1 MNDLSRQTNA
11 PVAAKIPEVREIW
24 GDTTT
29 DEYAW
34 LRTKDSADVLA
45 HLEAENSYTS
55 SMLADTVA
63 LQEELF
69 DELKR
74 RIKETDLSVPVE
86 KDGWSYYTRTVEG
99 TSYPIHCRRKVGND
113 EEFVLLDENVEA
125 ADADYFEIG
134 VFEVSLDHCRLLWAA
149 DRDGDERYQLRI
161 REFNEDGTWSDLP
174 DVLENVAYGSA
185 WAADNVTFFYTR
197 ADEAHRQ
204 HQVWRHVAGTGQDE
218 DVLVFEEHDEGFNC
232 GVGRDKDD
240 VYIHVAASSVTTD
253 EVWILRSDSPTD
265 ALTCV
270 EPRHQG
276 IEYSI
281 CHHDGRMLVLTN
293 FEAEN
298 FKLMTAPVA
307 TPGRAHWQPFIEGRD
322 DVMLTGI
329 DVFDD
334 HLVLFERTNGNTQLR
349 AMRWDGTLDTVIEQ
363 REPVYATWG
372 GANPSV
378 DTNILRF
385 GYSSMVTPPSV
396 FTVNMDTGERTLL
409 KQTEVLGGFDAAD
422 YDTRREWATAED
434 GTQIPISLV
443 WRRDRPAGP
452 GPCVLYGYGA
462 YEIATE
468 PVFSTAR
475 LLLLDRGYTFAIAH
489 VRGGGEMGRQWYLNG
504 KFEKK
509 RNSFT
514 DFVTCAKH
522 LIAEGFTEPNQLA
535 CRGGSAGG
543 LLVGAVANLA
553 PELFGCVV
561 AQVPFVDALNT
572 ILDPSLPLT
581 VGEWEEWGNP
591 ASSKEIY
598 EAMRAYAPYENVSDV
613 AYPAILAT
621 AGLNDPRVSYWEPAK
636 WVQRLREHNKSD
648 RAVLLLTDL
657 ESGHGGPSGRYDS
670 WREEAKIL
678 AFILR
683 ETQNS

>member
-1 MNDLSRQTNA
+1 MTDLPRQTHA
-11 PVAAKIPEVREIW
+11 PVAAKIPVVREVW

-29 DEYAW
+29 DDYGW
-34 LRTKDSADVLA
+34 LRSEDSAEVLA
-45 HLEAENSYTS
+45 HLEAENAHTTA
-55 SMLADTVA
+55 MLADTEE

-69 DELKR
+69 GDLKR

-86 KDGWSYYTRTVEG
+86 KDGWSYYSRTVEG
-99 TSYPIHCRRKVGND
+99 TSYAIHCRRRVGSD
-113 EEFVLLDENVEA
+113 QELVLLDENAEA
-125 ADADYFEIG
+125 VDADYFEVG
-134 VFEVSLDHCRLLWAA
+134 VFEMSLDHRRLLWAA

-161 REFNEDGTWSDLP
+161 REFNDDGSWSDLD

-185 WAADNVTFFYTR
+185 WAADNATFFYAR
-197 ADEAHRQ
+197 ADDAHRQ
-204 HQVWRHVAGTGQDE
+204 HQVWRHGVGTSQDE
-218 DVLVFEEHDEGFNC
+218 DVLVFEELDEGFNC

-240 VYIHVAASSVTTD
+240 VFIHVGASSVTTD
-253 EVWILRSDSPTD
+253 EVWILRADSPTD
-265 ALTCV
+265 ALECV
-270 EPRHQG
+270 EPRQQG

-281 CHHDGRMLVLTN
+281 CHHNGQMLVLTN

-298 FKLMTAPVA
+298 FRLMTAPVA
-307 TPGRAHWQPFIEGRD
+307 TPDRAHWEPFIEGRD

-329 DVFDD
+329 DVFDE

-363 REPVYATWG
+363 REAVYATWG

-378 DTNILRF
+378 DTNVLRF

-409 KQTEVLGGFDAAD
+409 KQTEVLGGFDPAD

-452 GPCVLYGYGA
+452 GPCVLYGYGS
-462 YEIATE
+462 YEISTE

-475 LLLLDRGYTFAIAH
+475 LLLLDRGFTFAIAH

-509 RNSFT
+509 GNSFN
-514 DFVTCAKH
+514 DFVSCAKH
-522 LIAEGFTEPNQLA
+522 LINEGVATPRQLA

-561 AQVPFVDALNT
+561 AQVPFVDSLNT

-591 ASSKEIY
+591 AASREIY
-598 EAMRAYAPYENVSDV
+598 KAMRSYAPYENIKEI

-636 WVQRLREHNKSD
+636 WVQRVREHNTGD
-648 RAVLLLTDL
+648 RPVLLWTDL

>member
-1 MNDLSRQTNA
+1 MSDLHRYSGA
-11 PVAAKIPEVREIW
+11 PVAAKIPVSREIW
-24 GDTTT
+24 GDTTS
-29 DEYAW
+29 DDYVW
-34 LRTKDSADVLA
+34 LRDKDSADVRA
-45 HLEAENSYTS
+45 HLEAENAYTEL
-55 SMLADTVA
+55 MLADTKD

-69 DELKR
+69 AELKL

-86 KDGWSYYTRTVEG
+86 KDGWAYYSRTVEG
-99 TSYPIHCRRKVGND
+99 TSYPIHCRSRVGRD
-113 EEFVLLDENVEA
+113 EECVLLDENVEA
-125 ADADYFEIG
+125 VDADYFEVG
-134 VFEVSLDHCRLLWAA
+134 VFEMSLDHRRLLWAV
-149 DRDGDERYQLRI
+149 DRDGDERYELRI
-161 REFNEDGTWSDLP
+161 REFNDDDSWQDL
-174 DVLENVAYGSA
+174 DDTLLNVAYGSA
-185 WAADNVTFFYTR
+185 WAADNNTFFYTR
-197 ADEAHRQ
+197 ADAAHRQ
-204 HQVWRHVAGTGQDE
+204 HQVWRHVVGTKQAQ
-218 DVLVFEEHDEGFNC
+218 DVLVFEESDEGFNC

-253 EVWILRSDSPTD
+253 EVWLVPSDDPT
-265 ALTCV
+265 AELTCV
-270 EPRHQG
+270 EPRHHG
-276 IEYSI
+276 IEYAVS
-281 CHHDGRMLVLTN
+281 HHKGQLFVLTN
-293 FEAEN
+293 LEAEN
-298 FKLMTAPVA
+298 FRLMTAPVE
-307 TPGRAHWQPFIEGRD
+307 TPGRDHWQPFIEGRD

-329 DVFDD
+329 DVFDE

-349 AMRWDGTLDTVIEQ
+349 VKRWDGTLDTVIDQSE
-363 REPVYATWG
+363 EVYVAWA
-372 GANPSV
+372 GANPNV
-378 DTNILRF
+378 DTNVLRF

-396 FTVNMDTGERTLL
+396 FTVDMDSGARKLL
-409 KQTEVLGGFDAAD
+409 KQTEVLGGFDPTD
-422 YDTRREWATAED
+422 YATRREWATADD
-434 GTQIPISLV
+434 GTRIPISLV
-443 WRRDRPAGP
+443 WRRDRPDGP
-452 GPCVLYGYGA
+452 GPCLLYGYGS
-462 YEIATE
+462 YEISTD

-514 DFVTCAKH
+514 DFVSCAQH
-522 LIAEGFTEPNQLA
+522 LVDEGVTDPSQLA

-553 PELFGCVV
+553 PELFACVV

-591 ASSKEIY
+591 AESQEIF
-598 EAMRAYAPYENVSDV
+598 EAMRLYAPYENVADV

-636 WVQRLREHNKSD
+636 WVQRVREHTTSE
-648 RAVLLLTDL
+648 RPVLLLTDL
-657 ESGHGGPSGRYDS
+657 ESGHGGPSGRYDA

-683 ETQNS
+683 ETANS